1 MDVVGGEWK
10 AAGAALWAR
19 LRASIPTTGL
29 DARAPDGPVFRAL
42 IGMLMPTMRTA
53 GIVLGAIGALTGA
66 VFVAQG
72 LNLPFAPPSYMTGD
86 RTWIVI
92 GSGMLVA
99 GIALAGWSLRRR

>member
-19 LRASIPTTGL
+19 LRASIPTSRSG
-29 DARAPDGPVFRAL
+29 ARGPDGPVRGVPIGIL
-42 IGMLMPTMRTA
+42 IRTMRTA
-53 GIVLGAIGALTGA
+53 GVVLGTIGALTGA

-72 LNLPFAPPSYMTGD
+72 LNLPFAPPSYMTAD

-92 GSGMLVA
+92 GSGMVVA

>member
-19 LRASIPTTGL
+19 LRASIPTTHM
-29 DARAPDGPVFRAL
+29 DARGPDGPVQGAP
-42 IGMLMPTMRTA
+42 IGMLVAAMRTV
-53 GIVLGAIGALTGA
+53 GIVLGAIGALTGV

-72 LNLPFAPPSYMTGD
+72 LNLPFAPPSFMTGD

-92 GSGMLVA
+92 GSGMVVA
-99 GIALAGWSLRRR
+99 GIGLAVWSLRRR